1 MQTWTDT
8 DRTTGE
14 WVVDMLDHYVALK
27 ARPGQEQALSA
38 MLDRFVSAISGQL
51 DCVLDIS
58 AGANINKSGLAQGYT
73 HGCYVRLTDRGS
85 LTGNYW
91 NHPAHQ
97 QLLAEIDSACAERF
111 AIDVP
116 RNV

>member
-1 MQTWTDT
+1 
-8 DRTTGE
+8 
-14 WVVDMLDHYVALK
+14 MLDHYVALK

-58 AGANINKSGLAQGYT
+58 AGANISKSGLA
-73 HGCYVRLTDRGS
+73 HGCYVRLTDPDS
-85 LTGNYW
+85 LTGSYW

-97 QLLAEIDSACAERF
+97 ELLAEIDLACAERF
-111 AIDVP
+111 AIDFT
-116 RNV
+116 RNA

>member
-1 MQTWTDT
+1 MPKVLYLGDETPTWA
-8 DRTTGE
+8 TG
-14 WVVDMLDHYVALK
+14 VGYATGH
-27 ARPGQEQALSA
+27 PGKMSV

-73 HGCYVRLTDRGS
+73 HGCYVRLADPDA
-85 LTGNYW
+85 LTGSYW

-97 QLLAEIDSACAERF
+97 VLLAEIDSACAERF
-111 AIDVP
+111 AIDFIRTV
-116 RNV
+116 

>member
-1 MQTWTDT
+1 
-8 DRTTGE
+8 
-14 WVVDMLDHYVALK
+14 MLDHYVAFK

-58 AGANINKSGLAQGYT
+58 VGANTNKSGLAQGYT
-73 HGCYVRLTDRGS
+73 HGCYVRLTDPDS
-85 LTGNYW
+85 LTDSYW

-97 QLLAEIDSACAERF
+97 ELLAEIDSACAERF
-111 AIDVP
+111 AIDFT
-116 RNV
+116 RKA